1 MPRSD
6 ALAAAISMLECPH
19 ATKLAR
25 SSRLPEGVTFLLE
38 IAAGEAPA
46 LGNAA
51 QLTGRTEATLQK
63 AAGFFI
69 EQVLLSPDGDSYRIL
84 GSDRGAPVAELRRN
98 MALIMRW
105 LHPDLASDGPSSS
118 SLLDRSL
125 FASRITQAWET
136 VKTDERRAAYNTSLA
151 AKQSPPR
158 LRKKTRALTRTIKIG
173 PRIDSR
179 KGSATQQLVIQRVK
193 SRGFW
198 SRLRFL
204 LGGGHE

>member
-6 ALAAAISMLECPH
+6 ALAAAISMLERPH
-19 ATKLAR
+19 AAKLAR
-25 SSRLPEGVTFLLE
+25 SSRLPEGITFLLE

-46 LGNAA
+46 LGKAA

-84 GSDRGAPVAELRRN
+84 GSDRGAPLAELRRN

-105 LHPDLASDGPSSS
+105 LHPDLVSDASSS

-136 VKTDERRAAYNTSLA
+136 VKTDERRTAYNTSL
-151 AKQSPPR
+151 
-158 LRKKTRALTRTIKIG
+158 
-173 PRIDSR
+173 
-179 KGSATQQLVIQRVK
+179 KG
-193 SRGFW
+193 G
-198 SRLRFL
+198 
-204 LGGGHE
+204 

>member
-6 ALAAAISMLECPH
+6 ALAAAISMLERPH
-19 ATKLAR
+19 AAKLAR
-25 SSRLPEGVTFLLE
+25 SSRLPEGITFLLE

-46 LGNAA
+46 LGKAA

-84 GSDRGAPVAELRRN
+84 GSDRGAPLAELRRN

-105 LHPDLASDGPSSS
+105 LHPDLASDASS

-136 VKTDERRAAYNTSLA
+136 VKTDERRTAYNTSLA

-158 LRKKTRALTRTIKIG
+158 FRKNTHALTRTIKIV
-173 PRIDSR
+173 PRIDAR
-179 KGSATQQLVIQRVK
+179 KNNANTQLVMQRVK
-193 SRGFW
+193 SKGFW

-204 LGGGHE
+204 LGRGHE

>member
-6 ALAAAISMLECPH
+6 ALAAAISMLERPH
-19 ATKLAR
+19 AAKLAR
-25 SSRLPEGVTFLLE
+25 SSRLPEGITFLLE

-46 LGNAA
+46 LGKAA

-84 GSDRGAPVAELRRN
+84 GSDRGAPLAELRRN

-105 LHPDLASDGPSSS
+105 LHPDLASDASS

-136 VKTDERRAAYNTSLA
+136 VKTDERRTAYNTSLA

-158 LRKKTRALTRTIKIG
+158 LRKNTHALTRTIKIAH
-173 PRIDSR
+173 RIDAR
-179 KGSATQQLVIQRVK
+179 KDNETKQLVMQRVK
-193 SRGFW
+193 SKGFW

-204 LGGGHE
+204 LGRGHE

>member
-6 ALAAAISMLECPH
+6 ALAAAISMLERPH
-19 ATKLAR
+19 AAKLAR
-25 SSRLPEGVTFLLE
+25 SSRLPEGITFLLE

-46 LGNAA
+46 LGKAA

-84 GSDRGAPVAELRRN
+84 GSDRGAPLAEMRRN

-105 LHPDLASDGPSSS
+105 LHPDLASDASS

-136 VKTDERRAAYNTSLA
+136 VKTDERRTAYNTSLA

-158 LRKKTRALTRTIKIG
+158 LGKNTRALTRTIKIVL
-173 PRIDSR
+173 RIDAR
-179 KGSATQQLVIQRVK
+179 KKNANKQLVMQRVK
-193 SRGFW
+193 SKGFW

-204 LGGGHE
+204 LGGDHE

>member
-6 ALAAAISMLECPH
+6 ALAAAISMLERPH
-19 ATKLAR
+19 AAKLAW

-84 GSDRGAPVAELRRN
+84 GSDRGAPLAELRRN

-105 LHPDLASDGPSSS
+105 LHPDLGFGCLLLQPPGQEFLRQPDHASLGDSQ
-118 SLLDRSL
+118 D
-125 FASRITQAWET
+125 
-136 VKTDERRAAYNTSLA
+136 RRATYGVQYVISGQAISA
-151 AKQSPPR
+151 EVEKE
-158 LRKKTRALTRTIKIG
+158 
-173 PRIDSR
+173 DSR
-179 KGSATQQLVIQRVK
+179 SGQDYQNNLSNRYQKKQHNSTVCNAA
-193 SRGFW
+193 S
-198 SRLRFL
+198 
-204 LGGGHE
+204 

>member
-6 ALAAAISMLECPH
+6 ALAAAISMLERPH
-19 ATKLAR
+19 AAKLAR

-84 GSDRGAPVAELRRN
+84 GSDRGAPLAELRRN

-105 LHPDLASDGPSSS
+105 LHPDLASDASS

-136 VKTDERRAAYNTSLA
+136 VKTDERRTAYNTSLA

-158 LRKKTRALTRTIKIG
+158 FRKNTHALTRTIKIV
-173 PRIDSR
+173 PRIDAR
-179 KGSATQQLVIQRVK
+179 KNNETKQLVMQRVK
-193 SRGFW
+193 SKGFW

-204 LGGGHE
+204 LGRGHE

>member
-19 ATKLAR
+19 AVKLAR

-38 IAAGEAPA
+38 IAAGEAHA
-46 LGNAA
+46 LSKAV
-51 QLTGRTEATLQK
+51 QLTGRTEATLQR

-69 EQVLLSPDGDSYRIL
+69 EQILLYPGGDSYRIL
-84 GSDRGAPVAELRRN
+84 GADGGTPLAELRRN
-98 MALIMRW
+98 MVLIMRW
-105 LHPDLASDGPSSS
+105 LHPDLAPDASSS
-118 SLLDRSL
+118 NSLDRSL

-136 VKTDERRAAYNTSLA
+136 VKTDERRTAYNTSLA
-151 AKQSPPR
+151 I
-158 LRKKTRALTRTIKIG
+158 KKSLLKPGKNTRALTKTVKIA
-173 PRIDSR
+173 PRIDAR
-179 KGSATQQLVIQRVK
+179 KNGSTKQLVMQRVK

-198 SRLRFL
+198 SRLRSL

>member
-6 ALAAAISMLECPH
+6 ALAAAISMLERPH
-19 ATKLAR
+19 AAKLAR
-25 SSRLPEGVTFLLE
+25 SSRLPEGITFLLE

-46 LGNAA
+46 LGKAA

-84 GSDRGAPVAELRRN
+84 GSDRGAPLAELRRN

-105 LHPDLASDGPSSS
+105 LHPDLASDASS

-136 VKTDERRAAYNTSLA
+136 VKTDERRTAYNTSLA

-158 LRKKTRALTRTIKIG
+158 FRKNTHPLTRTIKIV
-173 PRIDSR
+173 PRIDAR
-179 KGSATQQLVIQRVK
+179 KNNETKQLVMPRVK
-193 SRGFW
+193 SKSFW

>member
-6 ALAAAISMLECPH
+6 ALVAAISMLECPH
-19 ATKLAR
+19 AAKLAR
-25 SSRLPEGVTFLLE
+25 SSRLPDGVTFLLE
-38 IAAGEAPA
+38 IAAGEAHA
-46 LGNAA
+46 LSKAA

-69 EQVLLSPDGDSYRIL
+69 EQILLYPGGDSYRIL
-84 GSDRGAPVAELRRN
+84 GSDRGTPLAELRRN

-105 LHPDLASDGPSSS
+105 LHPDLGRDASSS
-118 SLLDRSL
+118 NLLDKSL

-136 VKTDERRAAYNTSLA
+136 VKTDERRTAYNTSLA
-151 AKQSPPR
+151 IKKSPLKLGNETR
-158 LRKKTRALTRTIKIG
+158 SLTKTVKMAS
-173 PRIDSR
+173 RIDAR
-179 KGSATQQLVIQRVK
+179 KSSSTEQLVMQRVK
-193 SRGFW
+193 SKGFW

>member
-1 MPRSD
+1 
-6 ALAAAISMLECPH
+6 MLERPH
-19 ATKLAR
+19 AAKLAQ
-25 SSRLPEGVTFLLE
+25 SSCLPEGITFLLE

-46 LGNAA
+46 LGKAA

-69 EQVLLSPDGDSYRIL
+69 EQVLLHPDGDSYRIL
-84 GSDRGAPVAELRRN
+84 GSDRGAPLAELRRN

-105 LHPDLASDGPSSS
+105 LHPDLASDASSN
-118 SLLDRSL
+118 LLGRSL

-151 AKQSPPR
+151 AKDSPPR
-158 LRKKTRALTRTIKIG
+158 LGKNTRALTRTIKIA
-173 PRIDSR
+173 PRIDAR
-179 KGSATQQLVIQRVK
+179 KNNATKQLVMQRVK
-193 SRGFW
+193 SKGFW

-204 LGGGHE
+204 GGGHE

>member
-6 ALAAAISMLECPH
+6 ALAAAISMLERPH
-19 ATKLAR
+19 AAKLAR

-84 GSDRGAPVAELRRN
+84 GSDRGAPLAELRRN

-105 LHPDLASDGPSSS
+105 LHPDLASDASSS

-136 VKTDERRAAYNTSLA
+136 VKTDERRTAYNTSLA

-158 LRKKTRALTRTIKIG
+158 LRKKTRALTRTVKIA
-173 PRIDSR
+173 PRIDAGKSN
-179 KGSATQQLVIQRVK
+179 AAQQLVMQRVK

-198 SRLRFL
+198 NRLRFL

>member
-1 MPRSD
+1 M
-6 ALAAAISMLECPH
+6 
-19 ATKLAR
+19 
-25 SSRLPEGVTFLLE
+25 FLLE

-84 GSDRGAPVAELRRN
+84 GSDRGAPLAELRRN

-105 LHPDLASDGPSSS
+105 LHPDLASDASSN
-118 SLLDRSL
+118 LLDRSL
-125 FASRITQAWET
+125 FVSRITQAWET
-136 VKTDERRAAYNTSLA
+136 VKTDERRTAYNTSLA

-158 LRKKTRALTRTIKIG
+158 LGKKTRALTRTIKIA
-173 PRIDSR
+173 PRIDAR
-179 KGSATQQLVIQRVK
+179 KSSATQKLVMQRVK

-204 LGGGHE
+204 LGGDHE

>member
-6 ALAAAISMLECPH
+6 ALAAAISMLERPH
-19 ATKLAR
+19 AAKLAR

-38 IAAGEAPA
+38 IAAGEAHA
-46 LGNAA
+46 LSKAA

-69 EQVLLSPDGDSYRIL
+69 EQILLYPGGDSYRIL
-84 GSDRGAPVAELRRN
+84 GADRGTPLGELRRN
-98 MALIMRW
+98 MALIIRW
-105 LHPDLASDGPSSS
+105 LHPDLAPDASSS
-118 SLLDRSL
+118 NLLDKSL
-125 FASRITQAWET
+125 FASRIKQAWET
-136 VKTDERRAAYNTSLA
+136 VKTDERRTAYNTSLA

-158 LRKKTRALTRTIKIG
+158 LRKNTRAPTRTIKVA
-173 PRIDSR
+173 PRIDAR
-179 KGSATQQLVIQRVK
+179 KSNPAKQLVMQRVK

-198 SRLRFL
+198 NRLRFL

>member
-1 MPRSD
+1 
-6 ALAAAISMLECPH
+6 
-19 ATKLAR
+19 
-25 SSRLPEGVTFLLE
+25 
-38 IAAGEAPA
+38 
-46 LGNAA
+46 
-51 QLTGRTEATLQK
+51 LQK

-84 GSDRGAPVAELRRN
+84 GSDRSATLAELRRN

-105 LHPDLASDGPSSS
+105 LHPDLASDASSS

-136 VKTDERRAAYNTSLA
+136 VKTDERRRAYNTSLA

-158 LRKKTRALTRTIKIG
+158 LGKKARAPARTIEVT
-173 PRIDSR
+173 PRADGGKSNVT
-179 KGSATQQLVIQRVK
+179 KLLVMQRVK